1 MLQGLLGLCGSV
13 RVRKIGYKYMYMYK
27 LNEHVPIASTRVG
40 KPL

>member
-1 MLQGLLGLCGSV
+1 MLQGLLGLFASV
-13 RVRKIGYKYMYMYK
+13 RVRKIGYKYMYK